1 MARPTQQTDPTH
13 EGDAARE
20 AREARHAPLVWIG
33 AGIFVILAGWVL
45 HAAAVVAVPIV
56 FALLLAIL
64 LAPLDR
70 VIAERL
76 PNGLA
81 WLGRVA
87 VMGVLLV
94 ALTGFFGGLV
104 YSAQQVID
112 EVPGIADDLEQFLPE
127 AMPAMEQIEE
137 VVGDG
142 ANAGE
147 GDGGGETGTAAQQPS
162 ATAQDTAESA
172 RPGDGSPRGE
182 ALRDALNRAGSTAGS
197 WLVDV
202 AAGLAQRIAGAV
214 GTFIA
219 ATVIV
224 VFMVLLALGETD
236 TWQRKLENLWP
247 RASDGWSGAFAT
259 VSRKLRGFLLVRAA
273 MGALSAAL
281 YVGWLWL
288 FDVGLLPVWA
298 VLTFL
303 LGFIPNLGSV
313 ISGILPTLYA
323 LVTKDLQTALLA
335 GLGLF
340 AIEQII
346 GNFVDPR
353 MQGRQIAISPI
364 VVLGSILIW
373 GWIWGAA
380 GALLAVPVTV
390 GLLVAF
396 AHVPALRPMALLLSN
411 QTDHDRLARTL
422 EA

>member
-1 MARPTQQTDPTH
+1 MASFQQHSAAQHGDSAAASDPQAPET
-13 EGDAARE
+13 ARS
-20 AREARHAPLVWIG
+20 APLVWIG

-45 HAAAVVAVPIV
+45 RAAAVVVVPIV

-76 PNGLA
+76 PRGLA

-87 VMGVLLV
+87 VVSVLLV

-104 YSAQQVID
+104 YSAQKVID
-112 EVPGIADDLEQFLPE
+112 EVPLIAEDLAEFLP
-127 AMPAMEQIEE
+127 ASVPAMDQIDP
-137 VVGDG
+137 VVDDAAQESGSASDESPRELAPDPG
-142 ANAGE
+142 SGE
-147 GDGGGETGTAAQQPS
+147 GAFT
-162 ATAQDTAESA
+162 
-172 RPGDGSPRGE
+172 
-182 ALRDALNRAGSTAGS
+182 LRDAVNRAGSTAGT
-197 WLVDV
+197 WIVD
-202 AAGLAQRIAGAV
+202 AATGLAQRVAGAV

-236 TWQRKLENLWP
+236 TWRRKLESLWP
-247 RASDGWSGAFAT
+247 RASGALTGACAT

-273 MGALSAAL
+273 MGALSAVL

-313 ISGILPTLYA
+313 ISGVLPTLYA
-323 LVTKDLQTALLA
+323 LVTQDLQTALIA

-346 GNFVDPR
+346 GNFLDPQ
-353 MQGRQIAISPI
+353 MQGRQVAVSPV

-390 GLLVAF
+390 GLMVAF
-396 AHVPALRPMALLLSN
+396 AHVPPLKPMALLMSN
-411 QTDHDRLARTL
+411 QTDHDRLARSL
-422 EA
+422 ET